1 MFNSL
6 GWGEV
11 LILLLVGLVIFG
23 PEKLPQLTKDAAKV
37 LRQVRG
43 IAQSARTQL
52 KSELGP
58 EFGDIDFQSLNPKS
72 FVRKH
77 LLEDFDDPFGE
88 DDDEPAPAERAD
100 SATATDSPAGQP
112 AAAGTAAAGT
122 AADTAAAGAA
132 ATTAIPVGDGARP
145 QPAVA
150 TATASADGIAVP
162 YDMDAT

>member
-43 IAQSARTQL
+43 IAQGARTQL

-112 AAAGTAAAGT
+112 AAAGTAAAG
-122 AADTAAAGAA
+122 AA